1 MKIITVC
8 LMESIGHA
16 RVPIQIGREQWQ
28 EFVKE
33 HNDDQRQFF
42 IERLSR
48 EVTYTPLTV
57 GAVNAVADLQ
67 DNLEKAKK
75 TIALGVINPIGT
87 ELTELVSTLTQKELV
102 LLSQAIWDYSVPSD
116 ELTKEVAKSQD
127 VLIPLTHMMQRTRWT
142 LDDLTQLS
150 YDDLTLLID
159 SINKSDEVFQFLSEK
174 YGMKRPDLLEQEFTD
189 FIMSLIPDYDKAIKE
204 YESKQRRRRI

>member
-1 MKIITVC
+1 
-8 LMESIGHA
+8 MESIGHA

>member
-1 MKIITVC
+1 
-8 LMESIGHA
+8 
-16 RVPIQIGREQWQ
+16 
-28 EFVKE
+28 
-33 HNDDQRQFF
+33 
-42 IERLSR
+42 
-48 EVTYTPLTV
+48 VTYTPLTV

-159 SINKSDEVFQFLSEK
+159 SINKSDEVFPVGKIWHEASGF
-174 YGMKRPDLLEQEFTD
+174 
-189 FIMSLIPDYDKAIKE
+189 A
-204 YESKQRRRRI
+204 